1 MVRGREFAGNRFLT
15 VPARLGPGNRTLIA
29 ALVAMQCAVS
39 ATRTVEGAVLD
50 SVTGAGVP
58 NASITLEGR
67 AVYRATTEANGVFKI
82 EGVAE
87 GEYRATFAAAG
98 YVAPDLKTRLTQAFR
113 VGGVPSRLS
122 VTLVPAGTV
131 AGRVIDPD
139 NKPVIGSEVT
149 LEAYGGFNASS
160 VTTEPVG
167 GVGARLEL
175 LGSSFSQSVKTGPD
189 GTFRFSGISPGS
201 YRLSADPPAGLKPP
215 APRAGQALG
224 WVRAF
229 FPDSSSPEIDIAAG
243 LQLAGQDIQ
252 LRPVPVYQIRGVVAG
267 PRGARVQLR
276 IVPDHGPRVRE
287 IATFSKADGTF
298 IFPAVPDGGWR
309 LSATAKELK
318 AFKWVHVTGR
328 DTDRIAL
335 RLGTPFAVHGTIE
348 VPGSPE
354 SPGGCIVLA
363 PEEGG
368 NDAPQ
373 SCSGTREFTIANVFR
388 RVYWIQPLAFPTFK
402 NNDYYLASIALGERD
417 AMGQAVELKPD
428 SPPLHIVYKEG
439 GGTLKGNVADCGR
452 ATVLVVPQE
461 AALRRNIF
469 YRLIRKASCNQT
481 GGFQILNLRPG
492 GYYAFALDRY
502 RAQPNEFEEL
512 DPAITA
518 KAAIVDIRDA
528 ETQTVELRVLTVG
541 LGPKK

>member
-1 MVRGREFAGNRFLT
+1 V
-15 VPARLGPGNRTLIA
+15 
-29 ALVAMQCAVS
+29 
-39 ATRTVEGAVLD
+39 D

-58 NASITLEGR
+58 NASVTFEGR
-67 AVYRATTEANGVFKI
+67 AVYRATTGTDGVFKI
-82 EGVAE
+82 DEVAE

-113 VGGVPSRLS
+113 VSGVPSRLN

-139 NKPVIGSEVT
+139 GKPVGGSEVT
-149 LEAYGGFNASS
+149 LEAYGGFTASS

-175 LGSSFSQSVKTGPD
+175 VGSSFSQTVTSGAD
-189 GTFRFSGISPGS
+189 GAFRFSGISPGS

-229 FPDSSSPEIDIAAG
+229 FPDSSSSEIDITAG
-243 LQLAGQDIQ
+243 LQLAGQDIH
-252 LRPVPVYQIRGVVAG
+252 LRPVPVYQVRGVVRG
-267 PRGARVQLR
+267 PQGAPAARVQLR
-276 IVPDHGPRVRE
+276 IVPDHGPRPRE
-287 IATFSKADGTF
+287 IATVSKADGTF
-298 IFPAVPDGGWR
+298 FFSAVPDGGWR
-309 LSATAKELK
+309 LAATTKELK
-318 AFKWVHVTGR
+318 AFKWVHVAGH
-328 DTDRIAL
+328 DTERIAL
-335 RLGTPFAVHGTIE
+335 RLGAPFAVPGTIE

-373 SCSGTREFTIANVFR
+373 SCGGTREFTIPNVFR
-388 RVYWIQPLAFPTFK
+388 RAYWIQPLAFPTFK

-417 AMGQAVELKPD
+417 AMGQAVELTPD

-439 GGTLKGNVADCGR
+439 GGTLKGTVADCGR
-452 ATVLVVPQE
+452 ATVLVVPRE
-461 AALRRNIF
+461 AALRKNMF
-469 YRLIRKASCNQT
+469 YRLIRRTSCSQS

-492 GYYAFALDRY
+492 GYYAFALERY
-502 RAQPNEFEEL
+502 RAEPNEFEEL
-512 DPAITA
+512 DPAITT
-518 KAAIVDIRDA
+518 KAAIVEIRDA
-528 ETQTVELRVLTVG
+528 ETQTVELKVLAI
-541 LGPKK
+541 GPGPRK